1 MTEILRRSAEN
12 TMHALVRTVFAKLHS
27 LDAQSEEE
35 KLLAAEEDVS
45 DGELKMTVS
54 TTESLTFEGSQEII
68 GDRESELVDDVA
80 PVSGSSVTSRPEC
93 TFDQLHYLLLLLRAV
108 MTRWSSINS

>member
-12 TMHALVRTVFAKLHS
+12 TMHALVRTVFSKLHS
-27 LDAQSEEE
+27 LDAHSEEE

-54 TTESLTFEGSQEII
+54 TTESITFEGSPEII
-68 GDRESELVDDVA
+68 GDGELELVDDVA
-80 PVSGSSVTSRPEC
+80 PHSASSVASRPEC
-93 TFDQLHYLLLLLRAV
+93 TFEHLHYLLILLK
-108 MTRWSSINS
+108 WSAD